1 MESNFCSKF
10 RVNLI
15 FKAQYLDPFFLFLPN
30 IYSRDFPAE
39 TVTFYL
45 TLYTCS
51 FILSVILQC
60 LVYILLIAL
69 KIISLNRLKAN
80 PEKFQFMT
88 LVWVKEIE

>member
-1 MESNFCSKF
+1 M
-10 RVNLI
+10 
-15 FKAQYLDPFFLFLPN
+15 
-30 IYSRDFPAE
+30 E

-60 LVYILLIAL
+60 YYNLLIAL
-69 KIISLNRLKAN
+69 KIISLNRLKVN

>member
-1 MESNFCSKF
+1 M
-10 RVNLI
+10 
-15 FKAQYLDPFFLFLPN
+15 
-30 IYSRDFPAE
+30 E

-51 FILSVILQC
+51 FILSVLLQC
-60 LVYILLIAL
+60 LVYNLLIAL
-69 KIISLNRLKAN
+69 KIISLNRLKAI